1 MKVVKKQTEITK
13 NAYQNKWKNYMKKIT
28 TKKKA
33 NLNRGIFDNMLE
45 LYTLKKTPRGRLSFK
60 MNTALAPIYQF

>member
-1 MKVVKKQTEITK
+1 
-13 NAYQNKWKNYMKKIT
+13 MKKIT